1 MANYYTTNPPPP
13 PSASPAPLT
22 AFPSPATTPCY
33 PAFLP
38 QGTTLA
44 PPTPAYQQQP
54 AQTYQQP
61 VHTQQ
66 QQPAQT
72 YQQQQA
78 VHTQQQQPA
87 QTYQQQP
94 AQTYQQQ
101 PAQTYQQPV
110 HTQQPPAPTH
120 QQPVQSQQQPVQS
133 YQQPRYQQHDG
144 FVGSPVASTELQA
157 EAALQEALQFNALPH
172 FVRPSFSRLPNS
184 ASVKQKLHLPIG
196 VVVQPLCPPPLG
208 CAEVPSVNFGN
219 SMVVRCKRCRSYV
232 NPFVQWEANGRR
244 WLCNMCEYV
253 NDTPQFYYRPLD
265 EHGQRE
271 DRFQRA
277 ELCLSSVEF
286 IAPPD
291 YMVRPPQPPT
301 FMFVVD
307 VSLAAVTSGLVD
319 IVCQGIKAAL
329 ASGNLCG
336 GNRCL
341 IGVMTFD
348 TTVHFYNLSPALSQ
362 PQMVVVADLEELFI
376 PLPDNILVNATEA
389 MATLNGLLDSL
400 PNMWRQN
407 RINESCLGSAIR
419 AAYLAMKHI
428 GGKMMLFASTLPT
441 VGDFQLKSNRESA
454 KVSSKTATTNGT
466 TDREVQL
473 LKPEIDSYK
482 SFAEALTKSQIS
494 SELFVCS
501 PTSTSMD
508 LATLCPMVKLTSGD
522 LHYLPQFNAHTH
534 GDKLHEELVHSLT
547 RATGWEA
554 VMRFRVS
561 RGWRISNW
569 FGHFFFRA
577 ADLLVIPCCQADQS
591 YAITLEMEENV
602 VQDAL
607 AYLQTALLYTNSDG
621 ERRIRVHS
629 YCLPVTQHFT
639 QIANSVDVQVTS
651 VLLAQQAM
659 QMAVKSKLADAR
671 NFLQGI
677 CSQVLSTTAQ
687 PSAQQ
692 LESLKLLPLYILG
705 MLKSVAF
712 REAKDVTAD
721 QRIYH
726 WMRLDTL
733 SVDMQAVYFYP
744 RLISVHNLQVQHGTP
759 DETEQVVVPTAL
771 NLTSE
776 HMTQEGAY
784 MLEDGEVIM
793 LWIGK
798 GVSVEWIEAVF
809 GVQSLEQLH
818 PDYAE
823 AAINTAPG
831 SVGARVLA
839 ILQALRD
846 SRQPPFMKLLVIRQG
861 DPSEHKFFSSLIE
874 DRTHSLM
881 LSYQEF
887 LTKLGGSTWRR
898 GY

>member
-1 MANYYTTNPPPP
+1 MRYHHGGSSDQFAGTTG
-13 PSASPAPLT
+13 ASPM
-22 AFPSPATTPCY
+22 
-33 PAFLP
+33 
-38 QGTTLA
+38 
-44 PPTPAYQQQP
+44 
-54 AQTYQQP
+54 
-61 VHTQQ
+61 
-66 QQPAQT
+66 
-72 YQQQQA
+72 
-78 VHTQQQQPA
+78 
-87 QTYQQQP
+87 
-94 AQTYQQQ
+94 
-101 PAQTYQQPV
+101 
-110 HTQQPPAPTH
+110 
-120 QQPVQSQQQPVQS
+120 
-133 YQQPRYQQHDG
+133 
-144 FVGSPVASTELQA
+144 ASSDLQA
-157 EAALQEALQFNALPH
+157 EGALQEALQFNALPH
-172 FVRPSFSRLPNS
+172 FVRPSVSRLPNS
-184 ASVKQKLHLPIG
+184 ASVKQKMHLPIG
-196 VVVQPLCPPPLG
+196 VVVQPLCPPPVG

-301 FMFVVD
+301 FMFVID
-307 VSLAAVTSGLVD
+307 VSLAAVSSGLVD
-319 IVCQGIKAAL
+319 IACQGIKAAVD
-329 ASGNLCG
+329 SGRLCG
-336 GNRCL
+336 GSRCL
-341 IGVMTFD
+341 VGVITFD
-348 TTVHFYNLSPALSQ
+348 TTVHFYNLSPSLSQ
-362 PQMVVVADLEELFI
+362 PQMVVVADLEEPFI
-376 PLPDNILVNATEA
+376 PLPDNILVNASEA
-389 MATLNGLLDSL
+389 KATLNGLLDSL

-428 GGKMMLFASTLPT
+428 GGKLMLFASSVPT
-441 VGDFQLKSNRESA
+441 VGDFQLKTNREIS
-454 KVSSKTATTNGT
+454 KPTSSKNTTTTTNGT
-466 TDREVQL
+466 TDREVEL
-473 LKPEIDSYK
+473 LKPDIDSYK

-494 SELFVCS
+494 AEVFMCP

-508 LATLCPMVKLTSGD
+508 LASLAPLAKLTSGD
-522 LHYLPQFNAHTH
+522 LHYIPLFNAHTH
-534 GDKLHEELVHSLT
+534 GDKLNHELLHSLT
-547 RATGWEA
+547 RPTGWEA

-561 RGWRISNW
+561 RGWRITNW
-569 FGHFFFRA
+569 YGHFFFRA
-577 ADLLVIPCCQADQS
+577 ADLLVIPCCHSDQS

-602 VQDAL
+602 VQDPL

-629 YCLPVTQHFT
+629 YCLPVTQHFS

-651 VLLAQQAM
+651 ALLAQQAM
-659 QMAVKSKLADAR
+659 QTAIKSKLADAR
-671 NFLQGI
+671 NFLQSI
-677 CSQVLSTTAQ
+677 CSQVLSTTSQ
-687 PSAQQ
+687 PTSSSHQF
-692 LESLKLLPLYILG
+692 ESLKLLPLYILG
-705 MLKSVAF
+705 MLKSIAF
-712 REAKDVTAD
+712 RDAKDVTAD
-721 QRIYH
+721 IRVFH

-744 RLISVHNLQVQHGTP
+744 RLIAVHNLQSNEGTL

-776 HMTQEGAY
+776 QMSQEGAY

-793 LWIGK
+793 FWIGK
-798 GVSVEWIEAVF
+798 GVSMDWLESVF

-823 AAINTAPG
+823 AAINTTPG
-831 SVGARVLA
+831 TMGARVSA

-846 SRQPPFMKLLVIRQG
+846 SRRPPYMKLLVIRQG
-861 DPSEHKFFSSLIE
+861 DPTEHKFFCSLIE

-887 LTKLGGSTWRR
+887 LTKLGGSTWRVGR